1 LPITNSEIIRNIE
14 RLLLELDGFEHVI
27 IANAANVAKKCFFLP
42 KAAPSGELGLLDTVN
57 VFYAFGE
64 EYRPPPCNC

>member
-1 LPITNSEIIRNIE
+1 MRPMLQKS
-14 RLLLELDGFEHVI
+14 V
-27 IANAANVAKKCFFLP
+27 FLP

-64 EYRPPPCNC
+64 EYRLPAIAEIFTKIGVQRLEETGFKLG